1 MAMATKLVFGMA
13 RRLVRT
19 RRAAKESDSKCSE
32 LEYELEKTESERDES
47 ERTCDR
53 LRKDISGLE
62 LKVQGL
68 QGESE
73 ILRTQIV
80 SLTMVVKRDQE
91 RVAAET
97 AMYMIAA
104 QGSEPVKHVGA
115 SVATRVTPGL

>member
-1 MAMATKLVFGMA
+1 MAISTKLVFGMA

-19 RRAAKESDSKCSE
+19 RRLAKVSNSKCNE

-47 ERTCDR
+47 DRTCDR
-53 LRKDISGLE
+53 LRKEISSME

-80 SLTMVVKRDQE
+80 SLTMVIKRDQE

-97 AMYMIAA
+97 AMYMLAA
-104 QGSEPVKHVGA
+104 QGNEPVKHVGA